1 MLGTF
6 TFWKLQKFIPSK
18 KNQSVLTTKIFSRK
32 IQILPI
38 HKNKLLQ
45 KFCATR

>member
-18 KNQSVLTTKIFSRK
+18 KNQSVLITKNFFRK
-32 IQILPI
+32 TQILPI

-45 KFCATR
+45 KFCATQ

>member
-18 KNQSVLTTKIFSRK
+18 KNQSVLIAKIFFRRT
-32 IQILPI
+32 QILPI
-38 HKNKLLQ
+38 DKNKLPQ

>member
-1 MLGTF
+1 MLG

-18 KNQSVLTTKIFSRK
+18 KNQSVLIAKIFFRRT
-32 IQILPI
+32 QILPI
-38 HKNKLLQ
+38 HKNKLPQ

>member
-18 KNQSVLTTKIFSRK
+18 KNQSVRIAKFFFRK
-32 IQILPI
+32 TQILPI
-38 HKNKLLQ
+38 HKNKLPQ
-45 KFCATR
+45 KFCATW